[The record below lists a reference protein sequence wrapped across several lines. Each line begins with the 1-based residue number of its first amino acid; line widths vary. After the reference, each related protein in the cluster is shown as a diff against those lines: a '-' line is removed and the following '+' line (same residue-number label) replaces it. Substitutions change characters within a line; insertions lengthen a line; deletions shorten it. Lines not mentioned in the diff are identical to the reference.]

1 MTPCVSLILAMVVFG
16 ATISLTL
23 SGMGLR
29 ESILTPWKL
38 LVFGASFAIQYLLF
52 SLALSGI
59 LMDAAILA
67 GHESGPES
75 VVCGF
80 FCGWVYFL
88 AVWVTNCIILAI
100 FDAFKKPEISTK
112 WEDEE

>member
-1 MTPCVSLILAMVVFG
+1 MTPYMSLILIMVGFG

-23 SGMGLR
+23 SELR
-29 ESILTPWKL
+29 ESIITPWKL
-38 LVFGASFAIQYLLF
+38 LAYGALFAIQYLMF

-59 LMDAAILA
+59 LMEATILA
-67 GHESGPES
+67 GHELGPET

-88 AVWVTNCIILAI
+88 AVWIIDCIILAI
-100 FDAFKKPEISTK
+100 FDAFKKPEISTE